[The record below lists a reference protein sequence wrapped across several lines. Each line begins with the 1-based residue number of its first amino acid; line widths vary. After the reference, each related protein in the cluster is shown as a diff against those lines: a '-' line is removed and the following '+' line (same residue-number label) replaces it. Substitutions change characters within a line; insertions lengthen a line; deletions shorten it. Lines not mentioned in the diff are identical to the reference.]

1 MPEIKQQKERF
12 VLVGVAT
19 GDEELTKSSL
29 DELAELVDTAGGESV
44 AYIIQNRDSIHPGT
58 YVGTGKILEIK
69 ETVFENDA
77 TGIVCD
83 DELTAAQIRNL
94 EEELDITVLDRT
106 AVILDIFASHATTG
120 EGKLQVEL
128 AQLRYRLNRLTG
140 MGKSLTRQGGGIG
153 TRGPGEKKLEIDRRL
168 IKSRISTIKKEL
180 GDVVRHREVMRKSRE
195 RNNMVT
201 VTIVGYTNAGKST
214 TLNKLT
220 GANVLEQDQ
229 LFATLDPTTRQ
240 LELESGSK
248 VLLTDTVGFINKLP
262 HNLVEAFKST
272 LEEAKYA
279 DIILHVVDASNP
291 EYYKQMHVVYDTLDM
306 LGVKDKPVI
315 TLFNKCD
322 KLDEEESLK
331 DLMAEKSFFVSAK
344 TGQGLEDVLE
354 YIEKIL
360 RERKMLLER
369 VFPYDEVGKIQMIRN
384 KGELLEESYQENGVF
399 VRAYVPKEIYG
410 ALL

>member
-360 RERKMLLER
+360 RERKILLER

>member
-120 EGKLQVEL
+120 EGNLQVEL

-272 LEEAKYA
+272 LEEAKYS

>member
-1 MPEIKQQKERF
+1 MSETKQEKERF

-19 GDEELTKSSL
+19 GDEELTKASL
-29 DELAELVDTAGGESV
+29 DELSELVDTAGGEAV
-44 AYIIQNRDSIHPGT
+44 AYIIQNRESIHPGT
-58 YVGTGKILEIK
+58 YVGTGKIIEIK
-69 ETVFENDA
+69 EAVFENDA

-94 EEELDITVLDRT
+94 EDELDLPVLDRT

-168 IKSRISTIKKEL
+168 IKSRISTIKREL
-180 GDVVRHREVMRKSRE
+180 EDVVRHREVMRKSRE

-220 GANVLEQDQ
+220 GADVLEQDQ

-262 HNLVEAFKST
+262 HNLVEAFRST

-291 EYYKQMHVVYDTLDM
+291 EHYKQMHVVYETLDM
-306 LGVKDKPVI
+306 LGVKDKPII
-315 TLFNKCD
+315 TLFNKWD
-322 KLDEEESLK
+322 RLEDEESPK
-331 DLMAEKSFFVSAK
+331 DLKAEKSFPVSAR
-344 TGQGLEDVLE
+344 TGQGMAQVLE
-354 YIEKIL
+354 YIEEIL
-360 RERKMLLER
+360 RERKVLLER
-369 VFPYDEVGKIQMIRN
+369 LFPYDEVGKIQIIRN
-384 KGELLEESYQENGVF
+384 KGELLEEAYRENGVF

>member
-272 LEEAKYA
+272 LEEAKYS

>member
-229 LFATLDPTTRQ
+229 LFATLDPTTRH

-322 KLDEEESLK
+322 KLDKEESLK

>member
-106 AVILDIFASHATTG
+106 AVILDIFASQATTG